1 MSFPPPASIR
11 FTNGI
16 SSLWDYGAVV
26 SMSEGSHKSISSLLR
41 TSRHEKLTT
50 PPSWPSARMRGAST
64 SWPDSA
70 PPSK

>member
-1 MSFPPPASIR
+1 MSVPAR
-11 FTNGI
+11 PALQTV
-16 SSLWDYGAVV
+16 SLVYAVV